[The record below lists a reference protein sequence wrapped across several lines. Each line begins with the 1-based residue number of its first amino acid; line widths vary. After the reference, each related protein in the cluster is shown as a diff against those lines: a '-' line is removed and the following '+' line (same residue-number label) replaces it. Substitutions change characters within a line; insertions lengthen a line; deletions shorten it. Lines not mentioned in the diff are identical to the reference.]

1 MKYNHTVNA
10 LNVLNSDAIIYPFA
24 DGTSIS
30 LTRADFQSDEEF
42 QKWKSWSDENY
53 RVTENKNYTYR
64 YHSVS
69 TEVIRDKAL
78 SSPSLDDIYLYE
90 EERIEKLADLLL
102 YSEAVEY
109 IKALLTAT
117 QFRRLWLYCVEELTE
132 EEISAIRDTMEVQ
145 GCLNH
150 LAHPSDPVA
159 CNCKGQGLS
168 VRVIVIDRARGL
180 ILDSSKLTLGQ
191 YSYREMSV

>member
-42 QKWKSWSDENY
+42 QKWKSWSDENN

-109 IKALLTAT
+109 IKTLLTAT

-132 EEISAIRDTMEVQ
+132 EEIAAREGVGRRRISTSITSAKKKVY
-145 GCLNH
+145 
-150 LAHPSDPVA
+150 
-159 CNCKGQGLS
+159 KFF
-168 VRVIVIDRARGL
+168 VIPPKTGAENAT
-180 ILDSSKLTLGQ
+180 KFTLGEGT
-191 YSYREMSV
+191 YFVPSLNLDK